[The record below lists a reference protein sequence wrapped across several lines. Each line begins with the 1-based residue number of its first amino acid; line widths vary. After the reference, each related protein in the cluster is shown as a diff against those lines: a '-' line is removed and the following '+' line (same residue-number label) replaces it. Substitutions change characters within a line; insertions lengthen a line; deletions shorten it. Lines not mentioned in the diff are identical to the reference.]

1 MPKTDDRL
9 LCLLEVLQL
18 VDIPTEDTPSDTIS
32 QEEIFPVD
40 LSLDTEDNSDT
51 TGAENNADT
60 PDVGEDAKTPTT
72 TDTLDTDNTTD
83 TLDTDDTI
91 VPSFEIDT
99 DDLMEQVTL
108 PNNLDEML
116 ESTDSTPE
124 SVVETTEEVT
134 SEQPED
140 IQTSDFDINDYNSV
154 DYEDKPELK
163 LNSDIYDSYDL
174 SVTSEDTLDSDSETE
189 ATNELVGI
197 TISSAIKELEEFTK
211 SDDDEADDTDSEEY
225 IKEKAYL
232 ESLILNEGIQ
242 IDSKRISKSSIYDF
256 GFDFENNIS
265 IDLDDDWIE
274 DDSDEEVVKKPVE
287 KSSKKKKDS
296 LFSKRKRGK

>member
-18 VDIPTEDTPSDTIS
+18 VDIPTEDTSSDTIS

-40 LSLDTEDNSDT
+40 LSLDTEDSSDT
-51 TGAENNADT
+51 TGTENNADT
-60 PDVGEDAKTPTT
+60 PDVDEDTETPTI
-72 TDTLDTDNTTD
+72 TDTLDTENTTD
-83 TLDTDDTI
+83 TLDTDDTL

-108 PNNLDEML
+108 PDNWGEML
-116 ESTDSTPE
+116 ESTDSISE

-134 SEQPED
+134 SEQSED

-197 TISSAIKELEEFTK
+197 AISSAIKELEEFTK

-242 IDSKRISKSSIYDF
+242 IDSKRISKSSMYDF

-274 DDSDEEVVKKPVE
+274 DDSDDEVVKKPVE

>member
-18 VDIPTEDTPSDTIS
+18 VDITAEDTQPDTDT
-32 QEEIFPVD
+32 QEDILPVD
-40 LSLDTEDNSDT
+40 LSLDTADNLDISEDT
-51 TGAENNADT
+51 E
-60 PDVGEDAKTPTT
+60 TPTV
-72 TDTLDTDNTTD
+72 TDTLDIPTDDNT
-83 TLDTDDTI
+83 

-108 PNNLDEML
+108 PDNLDNML
-116 ESTDSTPE
+116 ENTDSSFEDTDDT
-124 SVVETTEEVT
+124 V
-134 SEQPED
+134 SEQSED
-140 IQTSDFDINDYNSV
+140 IQTSDFNINDYNSV

-174 SVTSEDTLDSDSETE
+174 SVTSEDTLNSDSETE

-211 SDDDEADDTDSEEY
+211 SEEDEHDDTDSEEY

-274 DDSDEEVVKKPVE
+274 DDLDDSDDEVVKKPVE
-287 KSSKKKKDS
+287 KHSKKKKES